1 MKIGW
6 IVKQKHIVNQSE
18 IEKKGFILFVIHTH
32 PLHDSQ

>member
-18 IEKKGFILFVIHTH
+18 IEKKKFAQGNKQGDRV
-32 PLHDSQ
+32 